1 MKNASAWAVAALI
14 WMVAGC
20 TVGPNFHRPQAAVP
34 PQWTTPAA
42 RGVSPGVETQTDLWW
57 KSFKDPKLDSLIE
70 RAVAAN
76 YDLKLATARVDEARA
91 ANGLAKS
98 EYYPQINGTSST
110 TRNREFAVAPLP
122 GPGGGVT
129 PRPVAFDL
137 SNFRGE
143 FDASWELDLFGRIR
157 REVEASKADLAASE
171 QDRRNVLVT
180 LLGDVGRYYADLRGF
195 QARLTIAEQN
205 IATDEDTVGL
215 TRSLSKA
222 GQATERDVA
231 QAQAQLESVRAQV
244 PVLKSNIATT
254 LHRLSVL
261 TGQQPGAL
269 DAELAE
275 AAPILVVPPDV
286 PAGLP
291 SDLLERRPDIQRTEA
306 QLAAATARA
315 GQAKADYFPRFTLL
329 GTAGRQAS
337 RLHDL
342 SLGLGNY
349 FSVGPSISLP
359 LFTGGRIRSNVAVQ
373 DARLKQAAI
382 TYQSTVLAALEE
394 TENALVNYATE
405 QDRRDRLDAAVSAN
419 KTALELA
426 NVQYKAGLSD
436 FLTVLQSERD
446 LDATQDLLAQSQASI
461 STDLIALYKALGGG
475 WSVSP
480 KAPNTP

>member
-1 MKNASAWAVAALI
+1 V
-14 WMVAGC
+14 
-20 TVGPNFHRPQAAVP
+20 
-34 PQWTTPAA
+34 
-42 RGVSPGVETQTDLWW
+42 
-57 KSFKDPKLDSLIE
+57 
-70 RAVAAN
+70 
-76 YDLKLATARVDEARA
+76 
-91 ANGLAKS
+91 
-98 EYYPQINGTSST
+98 
-110 TRNREFAVAPLP
+110 
-122 GPGGGVT
+122 
-129 PRPVAFDL
+129 
-137 SNFRGE
+137 
-143 FDASWELDLFGRIR
+143 
-157 REVEASKADLAASE
+157 
-171 QDRRNVLVT
+171 
-180 LLGDVGRYYADLRGF
+180 
-195 QARLTIAEQN
+195 
-205 IATDEDTVGL
+205 
-215 TRSLSKA
+215 
-222 GQATERDVA
+222 
-231 QAQAQLESVRAQV
+231 
-244 PVLKSNIATT
+244 
-254 LHRLSVL
+254 
-261 TGQQPGAL
+261 
-269 DAELAE
+269 
-275 AAPILVVPPDV
+275 
-286 PAGLP
+286 
-291 SDLLERRPDIQRTEA
+291 
-306 QLAAATARA
+306 

-480 KAPNTP
+480 QAPNTP

>member
-1 MKNASAWAVAALI
+1 MKGASPFAAAALLC
-14 WMVAGC
+14 VLAGC
-20 TVGPNFHRPQAAVP
+20 AVGPNFHRPQAEVP
-34 PQWTTPAA
+34 PTWPTPAV
-42 RGVSPGVETQTDLWW
+42 RGASSGVEPQTDLWW
-57 KSFKDPKLDSLIE
+57 KSFKDPELDSLIE
-70 RAVAAN
+70 RAIAAN

-91 ANGLAKS
+91 ANGLARS
-98 EYYPQINGTSST
+98 DYYPQVNASASA
-110 TRNREFAVAPLP
+110 TRDRDFAVAPLP
-122 GPGGGVT
+122 APGGGIA
-129 PRPVAFDL
+129 PKPVGFDL
-137 SNFRGE
+137 NNFKGE

-157 REVEASKADLAASE
+157 REVEASGADLAASK

-195 QARLTIAEQN
+195 QARLIIAEQN

-244 PVLKSNIATT
+244 PVFKSNIAVT

-269 DAELAE
+269 EAELAE
-275 AAPILVVPPDV
+275 GKSILLAPPDV
-286 PAGLP
+286 PTGLP
-291 SDLLERRPDIQRTEA
+291 SDLLERRPDIQRAEA
-306 QLAAATARA
+306 QLAAATARV
-315 GQAKADYFPRFTLL
+315 GQAKTEYFPRFTLL

-337 RLHDL
+337 QLHDL

-349 FSVGPSISLP
+349 FSVGPSVSLP
-359 LFTGGRIRSNVAVQ
+359 IFTGGRIRSNVAVQ
-373 DARLKQAAI
+373 DARMKQAAL
-382 TYQSTVLAALEE
+382 TYQSTVLSALEE
-394 TENALVNYATE
+394 TENALVNYSTE
-405 QDRRDRLDAAVSAN
+405 QDRHDRLEAAVAAN
-419 KTALELA
+419 RTALELA

-446 LDATQDLLAQSQASI
+446 LYATQDLLAQSQASI
-461 STDLIALYKALGGG
+461 CTDLVALYKALGGG

-480 KAPNTP
+480 

>member
-1 MKNASAWAVAALI
+1 
-14 WMVAGC
+14 
-20 TVGPNFHRPQAAVP
+20 
-34 PQWTTPAA
+34 
-42 RGVSPGVETQTDLWW
+42 
-57 KSFKDPKLDSLIE
+57 
-70 RAVAAN
+70 
-76 YDLKLATARVDEARA
+76 
-91 ANGLAKS
+91 
-98 EYYPQINGTSST
+98 
-110 TRNREFAVAPLP
+110 
-122 GPGGGVT
+122 
-129 PRPVAFDL
+129 
-137 SNFRGE
+137 
-143 FDASWELDLFGRIR
+143 
-157 REVEASKADLAASE
+157 
-171 QDRRNVLVT
+171 
-180 LLGDVGRYYADLRGF
+180 
-195 QARLTIAEQN
+195 
-205 IATDEDTVGL
+205 VGL
-215 TRSLSKA
+215 SRSLSKA

-261 TGQQPGAL
+261 TGQQPGTL

-275 AAPILVVPPDV
+275 ATPILLVPPDV

-306 QLAAATARA
+306 QLAAATARV

-337 RLHDL
+337 QLHDL

-359 LFTGGRIRSNVAVQ
+359 LFTGGRIRSNVAIQ

-419 KTALELA
+419 RTALELA

-461 STDLIALYKALGGG
+461 STDLVALYKALGGG

-480 KAPNTP
+480 LGPRTP